1 MKPFRLKSPIHYE
14 REEQRYLLRW
24 ANMRSATLPGLDM
37 LFHVPNG
44 GARDIRVAAQLKS
57 EGVKKGV
64 PDLFLMAPRGGY
76 HGLAIELKRRGGGRV
91 SPEQKD
97 WIERLNAQGY
107 RATVCFGWNDARQT
121 IEAYLGQG
129 KQCGSV
135 F

>member
-1 MKPFRLKSPIHYE
+1 
-14 REEQRYLLRW
+14 
-24 ANMRSATLPGLDM
+24 MRSATLPGLDM

-44 GARDIRVAAQLKS
+44 GARNKITAAQLKA

-76 HGLAIELKRRGGGRV
+76 HGLAIELKRKGGGRV

-121 IEAYLGQG
+121 IEAYLGKG
-129 KQCGSV
+129 AA
-135 F
+135 

>member
-1 MKPFRLKSPIHYE
+1 MAWKSLTADEYSEHKALIEWIEYRKKTTPD
-14 REEQRYLLRW
+14 
-24 ANMRSATLPGLDM
+24 LDM
-37 LFHVPNG
+37 YFHPANG
-44 GARDIRVAAQLKS
+44 GERTARAGALLKPL
-57 EGVKKGV
+57 GVRPGV
-64 PDLFLMAPRGGY
+64 PDLFLMVPRGGY
-76 HGLAIELKRRGGGRV
+76 HGLAIELKRKGGGRV